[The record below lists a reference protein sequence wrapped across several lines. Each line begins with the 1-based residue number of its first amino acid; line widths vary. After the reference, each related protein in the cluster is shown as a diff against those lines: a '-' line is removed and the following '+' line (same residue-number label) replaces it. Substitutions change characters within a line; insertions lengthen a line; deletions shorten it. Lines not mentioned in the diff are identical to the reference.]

1 MKSAI
6 GALFGCALSG
16 ACFATNLNIIDY
28 GATPDDHS
36 DDDSI
41 AINAAINAARDGDT
55 VIIPEGT
62 FHTREEIILKSRV
75 NLKGAGYAK
84 STITAVYTS
93 MGNDDEHQTL
103 IKGKNLSSVTIS
115 GLRLKTTHSE
125 GVSQLISIIDS
136 ENVSVNESSFYR
148 FIKHAIYFN
157 NTING
162 RVADSRFQDAT
173 ITAKGGHGYGVVY
186 TNGCDRGRVDDS
198 YFYGPDIRHGVV
210 IQGDKKTNRPSHGI
224 TVNNNYFKDT
234 KQDAIDLHGTGEYD
248 NIVIDNTI
256 VGDPNDKTLGR
267 GIGVGE
273 DVHGPSGSGNIIKN
287 NVIRN
292 TLYGIHVLAGSPDV
306 KISGN
311 KIYNCDRMGIFI
323 ENGQNVDVRAN
334 TVEGCKW
341 WGIYVENGDNTT
353 IASGSKETNEVHG
366 NGWGSSGR
374 WRYPKVYG
382 NGGVRVMSQNSGM
395 NVRNNNFCDNESN
408 GGPNFQFEGQ
418 GTVLNNQC
426 Q

>member
-1 MKSAI
+1 MKSAL
-6 GALFGCALSG
+6 GALFGCALSS
-16 ACFATNLNIIDY
+16 ACFATNLNIVDY

-93 MGNDDEHQTL
+93 EDNDYEHETL

-115 GLRLKTTHSE
+115 GLRLKTIHPK
-125 GVSQLISIIDS
+125 GVNQLISIKHS

-148 FIKHAIYFN
+148 FKEHAIYFN

-162 RVADSRFQDAT
+162 RVAGSRFQDAT
-173 ITAKGGHGYGVVY
+173 ITDKGGHGYGVVY
-186 TNGCDRGRVDDS
+186 TNGCDKGRVENS
-198 YFYGPDIRHGVV
+198 YFYGPNIRHGVV
-210 IQGDKKTNRPSHGI
+210 IQGDKDTNRPSHGI
-224 TVNNNYFKDT
+224 TVTSNYFRHT
-234 KQDAIDLHGTGEYD
+234 QQDAIDLHGSGEYD
-248 NIVIDNTI
+248 NHIIENTI
-256 VGDPNDKTLGR
+256 VGDPSDDAVGR

-273 DVHGPSGSGNIIKN
+273 IEHGPSGSGNVIKD
-287 NVIRN
+287 N
-292 TLYGIHVLAGSPDV
+292 TIYNTRYGIHVMKGSPDV
-306 KISGN
+306 RITGN
-311 KIYNCDRMGIFI
+311 KIYDCKRMGIYI
-323 ENGQNVDVRAN
+323 EGGQNVDVRAN
-334 TVEGCKW
+334 TIEGCRW

-353 IASGSKETNEVHG
+353 IASGSKTTNEVHG
-366 NGWGSSGR
+366 NGWGSSDG
-374 WRYPKVYG
+374 WREKDYG
-382 NGGVRVMSQNSGM
+382 NGGVRVESQNTGM